1 MDTILLVLA
10 LVVALLAL
18 VAACASAWFA
28 HLGLRLARDQ
38 ADALERT
45 SLDLAERLAQ
55 ATTSTRAVED
65 VARQGAEASRSAA
78 DRAADAMHRMSAL
91 ETQVVAR
98 LAALS
103 SGGEQAQAALRA
115 EVGQMRQHA
124 AQSAADLRT
133 ELRASL
139 GEFRDETTKG
149 LSNMVLQSQG
159 QFKDFGTRLSLAQQ
173 ATEASLERVRGVVHE
188 RLGAIQADTRQK
200 LDEIRAMVDEKLQST
215 LEKRLSESFMRVTQS
230 LAQVERGL
238 GEMREL
244 GSGVSDLKRLMGN
257 VKARGVWGEV
267 VLGTLLE
274 QFLSPGQFERNFAAD
289 AKSNERVVF
298 GVRLPGRGGGGAGG
312 ATGGD
317 DDAVW
322 LPIDSKF
329 PKEDYERLSAA
340 AERGDADA
348 VADASRALEAVVR
361 ASARTISEKYIRS
374 PRTTD
379 WAILFVPTEGL
390 YAEILRRHGLVEEL
404 QRSTRVI
411 VQGPTTLAAFLNVIQ
426 VGFRT
431 MQVERK
437 SSEVWRLLGDV
448 QRGFGQFGEALDA
461 VQRKLGEASTKLEQ
475 ATTRSKQVAKKLAS
489 VELPAE
495 TGPIGDAVPRIGD
508 APPRI
513 GDAPR
518 GPAGARLIEGAGDFA
533 LKSDGPVSTPRLIP
547 GARTPSDAKD
557 NRD

>member
-10 LVVALLAL
+10 LIVALLAL
-18 VAACASAWFA
+18 AAACASAWFA
-28 HLGLRLARDQ
+28 AQGLRLARDQ
-38 ADALERT
+38 ADAHERT

-55 ATTSTRAVED
+55 ATTSTRTIEE

-103 SGGEQAQAALRA
+103 SGGEQAQSALRA
-115 EVGQMRQHA
+115 EVGQVRQHA
-124 AQSAADLRT
+124 AQAAADLRT

-149 LSNMVLQSQG
+149 LSNMVLQSQA

-173 ATEASLERVRGVVHE
+173 ATDASLERVRGVVHE

-215 LEKRLSESFMRVTQS
+215 LEKRLSESFLRVTQS

-267 VLGTLLE
+267 ALGMLLE

-289 AKSNERVVF
+289 ARSNERVEFAVK
-298 GVRLPGRGGGGAGG
+298 LPGRGGGGS
-312 ATGGD
+312 D

-348 VADASRALEAVVR
+348 VADASRALETVVR

-495 TGPIGDAVPRIGD
+495 TGQ
-508 APPRI
+508 I

-518 GPAGARLIEGAGDFA
+518 GAGTRLIEGTDDFA
-533 LKSDGPVSTPRLIP
+533 LKSDGPVSTPRLIAGP
-547 GARTPSDAKD
+547 RTNDD
-557 NRD
+557 TRDD